1 MTSNSFMWKDTPQ
14 LSIVGI
20 LLGFSL
26 PSAGGFVFFH
36 LILPALVDADL
47 PVIVAYSLVAGAG
60 LFIILAAGFL
70 LMRREAASL
79 GIPLTSRMAF
89 QRMPRRRALI
99 AGGILLVG
107 VVLAAG
113 ALQLVVPLV
122 DALRFT
128 IPNYMPFFLNPG
140 IDPFTAEMEVVSPG
154 LDLDG
159 AYFVLPL
166 IGVVLIFNILA
177 EEFYFRAWML
187 PKLAKYGRWSWVISG
202 TGFALY
208 HTFQL
213 WLFPTIIVASLT
225 FAFVFYWTRSLWPGL
240 IGHLVFNFLISM
252 VAVGS
257 LIAG

>member
-1 MTSNSFMWKDTPQ
+1 MTSKIFTWEETPQ

-20 LLGFSL
+20 LLAFSL

-36 LILPALVDADL
+36 LILPALVNTDL
-47 PVIVAYSLVAGAG
+47 PALVAYTLVAGAG

-70 LMRREAASL
+70 LLRREAASL

-99 AGGILLVG
+99 AGGILLLG
-107 VVLAAG
+107 VVLAFGAG
-113 ALQLVVPLV
+113 QLVVPLV

-128 IPNYMPFFLNPG
+128 IPDYMPFFLNPG
-140 IDPFTAEMEVVSPG
+140 IDPTTADMEVLSPG
-154 LDLDG
+154 LDLVG

-166 IGVVLIFNILA
+166 MGVVLLFNILA

-187 PKLAKYGRWSWVISG
+187 PKLAKYGKWSWVING

-213 WLFPTIIVASLT
+213 WLFPALIVASLT

-240 IGHLVFNFLISM
+240 IGHLVFNFIISM

-257 LIAG
+257 LIVG